1 MSYIPS
7 LTLPSTIFKFPA
19 YSILLPVAAGT
30 TIGLLSRPDAT
41 KKTYFALKQPPYR
54 PPPSVFTPMWMA
66 LYGLMGYAAH
76 RAWTVGMAS
85 PSPAVVENTRIGATL
100 YTVQLGLNLAWM
112 PLFFVKGWPIPASAD
127 IVALTGTVG
136 YLTYIWSMVD
146 ETAAYC
152 MAPYLGWL
160 GFATYLCIGTGY
172 LNGWNFLDK
181 EKRMETKHEDTK
193 YVDEEPKG
201 GSLGV

>member
-1 MSYIPS
+1 
-7 LTLPSTIFKFPA
+7 
-19 YSILLPVAAGT
+19 
-30 TIGLLSRPDAT
+30 
-41 KKTYFALKQPPYR
+41 
-54 PPPSVFTPMWMA
+54 
-66 LYGLMGYAAH
+66 
-76 RAWTVGMAS
+76 MAS

-100 YTVQLGLNLAWM
+100 YTIQLGLNLAWM

-160 GFATYLCIGTGY
+160 SFASYLCIGTGY